1 MRISDWSS
9 DVCSS
14 DLRRGERAAGA
25 QGRREGRLG
34 RRAGRQ
40 AAQRSQGDLMSTL
53 IVAEHDNTALKP
65 ATLNAVTAA
74 GQLPGE
80 THILIAGAGRSEEHT
95 SELQSLMR
103 ISYAVFCLKKKH
115 KQHTRVTRIK
125 IESNVRTQKQKTQL

>member
-14 DLRRGERAAGA
+14 DLRRGERAAGP

-53 IVAEHDNTALKP
+53 IVAEHDNTTLKP
-65 ATLNAVTAA
+65 ATLNTVTAA
-74 GQLPGE
+74 AQLPGE
-80 THILIAGAGRSEEHT
+80 THILVAGSGCAAAAQIGRAH
-95 SELQSLMR
+95 
-103 ISYAVFCLKKKH
+103 V
-115 KQHTRVTRIK
+115 
-125 IESNVRTQKQKTQL
+125 